1 MNLDGV
7 GLNELGC
14 FFDDVGGNIV
24 QTFALL
30 QPQVDVSRW
39 KLVNVEP
46 VAGVKRKIWSIGFSY
61 FFFVVIMA
69 RSNFVL
75 ALTI

>member
-7 GLNELGC
+7 GLNELGG

-24 QTFALL
+24 QAFALL

-39 KLVNVEP
+39 ELVNVEP
-46 VAGVKRKIWSIGFSY
+46 VAGIKQKCGLFAILINFFEVVKRSD
-61 FFFVVIMA
+61 
-69 RSNFVL
+69 
-75 ALTI
+75 LTLFWH

>member
-24 QTFALL
+24 QAFALL
-30 QPQVDVSRW
+30 QPQVDVSR
-39 KLVNVEP
+39 
-46 VAGVKRKIWSIGFSY
+46 
-61 FFFVVIMA
+61 
-69 RSNFVL
+69 
-75 ALTI
+75 